1 MKPVRR
7 ILVGIKDPRAR
18 SFPAV
23 EKAARLAEAF
33 GAELALFHAID
44 VPVAAEPYLYA
55 GTGFT
60 KLEND
65 IRKAHLK
72 RVEKLAARLRRRKLK
87 VRADVDWDYPIHEAL
102 VRHARKIKANLVVV
116 EAHAG
121 RRLAPW
127 LLHLTDFELLRT
139 SPLPVLVVKSARA
152 WRRPK
157 LLAAVDPMHTF
168 AKPAGLDAV
177 IMDAG
182 ASFSRALGGQLHA
195 MHAYAPV
202 ATGVSPFIGESAETV
217 AEVLERT
224 ERFASRDF
232 ERVAEKGKVPR
243 SRRHWVKAPPV
254 DAIPQMARKLGA
266 QIVVMGAVSRSALR
280 RVVIGNT
287 AERILGDL
295 ECDVLVVKPPRFVTR
310 VSPRR
315 RGVRYTV
322 SAEAPVTF

>member
-65 IRKAHLK
+65 IRKAHHK

-157 LLAAVDPMHTF
+157 LLAAVDPANPFGAALPWPPGGKCQRTPGAYVVLFRGELVAYLGKTEQTLFTF
-168 AKPAGLDAV
+168 LPADEPERGQAAQAIAATLRGAV
-177 IMDAG
+177 DG
-182 ASFSRALGGQLHA
+182 VRRRALLIAEIDGAPASSSELVHA
-195 MHAYAPV
+195 LTSAGFSKSTQGLLLSARHA
-202 ATGVSPFIGESAETV
+202 
-217 AEVLERT
+217 
-224 ERFASRDF
+224 
-232 ERVAEKGKVPR
+232 
-243 SRRHWVKAPPV
+243 
-254 DAIPQMARKLGA
+254 Q
-266 QIVVMGAVSRSALR
+266 
-280 RVVIGNT
+280 NT
-287 AERILGDL
+287 AEHG
-295 ECDVLVVKPPRFVTR
+295 EV
-310 VSPRR
+310 
-315 RGVRYTV
+315 
-322 SAEAPVTF
+322 